1 MIFLYFLVLV
11 IAFLISFFPAV
22 PLDIQNSSLYHEAAS
37 PLGLHRLYS
46 NNI

>member
-1 MIFLYFLVLV
+1 MLFLYFLVLV
-11 IAFLISFFPAV
+11 LAFLISFFPAV
-22 PLDIQNSSLYHEAAS
+22 PLEIQNSSLHYEAAS